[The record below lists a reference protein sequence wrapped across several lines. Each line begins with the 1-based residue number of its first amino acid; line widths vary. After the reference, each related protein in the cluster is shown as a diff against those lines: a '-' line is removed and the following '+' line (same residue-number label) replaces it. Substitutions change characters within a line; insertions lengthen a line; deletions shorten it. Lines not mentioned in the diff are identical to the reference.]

1 LESNL
6 NRDPMNGSERRAV
19 TALAAV
25 FGLRMFGLFLVLPV
39 MALYAS
45 ALDGATP
52 LMVGMALFGN
62 KIDGILQSI
71 FDSFKSD
78 GEQSDAEAAANVEA
92 MSSGGDVEYSGGKEM
107 M

>member
-1 LESNL
+1 
-6 NRDPMNGSERRAV
+6 MNGSERRAV

-52 LMVGMALFGN
+52 LMVGMALGAYGLTQALFQIPFGM
-62 KIDGILQSI
+62 L
-71 FDSFKSD
+71 SD
-78 GEQSDAEAAANVEA
+78 RFG
-92 MSSGGDVEYSGGKEM
+92 
-107 M
+107 